1 MPRIFHVTLRREME
15 CTIVAESEAELDAA
29 LTKADLDDWD
39 PPDWEWD
46 ITDPTKLLRTT
57 KDLDRLPDEPDAPDM
72 GVIKREVLAFSDV
85 EAEVPDIL
93 EQISNETKALKQR
106 ITLEEIN
113 GNLFKKQG

>member
-15 CTIVAESEAELDAA
+15 CTVVAESEEELEIA
-29 LTKADLDDWD
+29 LGNADIEDWD
-39 PPDWEWD
+39 VPDWEWD

-57 KDLDRLPDEPDAPDM
+57 KDLDRLPDDPDAPDM
-72 GVIKREVLAFSDV
+72 GVVKSEVLAFSDV
-85 EAEVPDIL
+85 KAEVPDIL
-93 EQISNETKALKQR
+93 DQVASDTRAIKQR